1 MKSLLAVAL
10 ISVAL
15 GLLVPSNAAGL
26 DAETISK
33 LTHRNGED
41 PEQIKTASLTWCV
54 ALQNEKGEQKTIQ
67 LEMYQQRMIWADP
80 QWDVQAYV
88 KDGFATQSYTRG
100 PCPKKVE
107 IVRQYLGAE
116 KGDVPGTCTC
126 VGIKR
131 DESGV
136 TRDTIDFYTAR
147 TCGVKACNE
156 LCQWK
161 HSSLSP
167 KNYTGLRAKYRWGGG
182 KCVP

>member
-33 LTHRNGED
+33 LTHRSGED
-41 PEQIKTASLTWCV
+41 TEQIKTASLTWCV

-100 PCPKKVE
+100 PCRKRSRLSGSISGP
-107 IVRQYLGAE
+107 RR
-116 KGDVPGTCTC
+116 GTC
-126 VGIKR
+126 
-131 DESGV
+131 
-136 TRDTIDFYTAR
+136 
-147 TCGVKACNE
+147 
-156 LCQWK
+156 
-161 HSSLSP
+161 
-167 KNYTGLRAKYRWGGG
+167 RAHAH
-182 KCVP
+182 VLA